1 MYYSLTALRLN
12 LYQNLT
18 LSDLPHDSGWMDV
31 LSPLSR
37 NVFQLTPTGSPFRRM
52 LVFLYTEL
60 AKSLHLQSNF
70 KLLVIDK
77 NRLASVWKGT

>member
-1 MYYSLTALRLN
+1 M
-12 LYQNLT
+12 
-18 LSDLPHDSGWMDV
+18 DL

-37 NVFQLTPTGSPFRRM
+37 NVLQLTPTGSPFRRM

-77 NRLASVWKGT
+77 NRLASV